1 MQSLYSKLKAFSPG
15 TPQSIKRQNNVPK
28 GHDGIFIFQVMSI
41 IYSPYILFLLPDTTK
56 RLRSGFDNIQMDVQG
71 MRDDLLDLFD
81 RLDAIDRGT
90 KDRLKGKFPSMETG
104 RRSYMGSRQFLSSS
118 TDLRGSSYALS
129 SYDRR

>member
-1 MQSLYSKLKAFSPG
+1 MEFSYF
-15 TPQSIKRQNNVPK
+15 K
-28 GHDGIFIFQVMSI
+28 VMSI